1 MSLNKASISGI
12 IIRMK
17 NSLRSRFGTAGLAL
31 GLMLAVNFAMAPTA
45 EAFLGAISQGVASI
59 GAAVQSGTS
68 LISSIQG
75 LFGGGG
81 SGGGAGAAVASG
93 VPTVSNGGILA
104 GPENAAFGVSYF
116 RDVFLPNI
124 TNWVVVLAGSVIVM
138 IVAGIMYLVGSRNQ
152 ELQTK
157 ARETITWGMIGMAI
171 TVVAYALVRI
181 VITINYLG

>member
-1 MSLNKASISGI
+1 
-12 IIRMK
+12 MK
-17 NSLRSRFGTAGLAL
+17 NSIWSRLSTASLAL

-45 EAFLGAISQGVASI
+45 DAFLGSISQGVASI

-75 LFGGGG
+75 LFGGG

-93 VPTVSNGGILA
+93 VPTVSNGGLLP

-124 TNWVVVLAGSVIVM
+124 TNWVVAVVLAGSVIVLT
-138 IVAGIMYLVGSRNQ
+138 VGGIMYLVGGGNQ

-157 ARETITWGMIGMAI
+157 ARETITWGIIGMVI